1 MELNSNQANEYGKQN
16 HSDSRALGASLLDF
30 NQQCLRVLL
39 CTARAMANSPGGLRF
54 VAGTRPWL
62 EGIAVGARP
71 VQLASVRGGPVVGH

>member
-39 CTARAMANSPGGLRF
+39 CTAREMANSPGGLRF

-62 EGIAVGARP
+62 EGIAVVTRH
-71 VQLASVRGGPVVGH
+71 VQVTSVGSGTLVGH